1 MRSLDRRKTWFI
13 VALLVLAGGH
23 AAFYRVPNILN
34 DHGRAWPE
42 WPLLVDIV
50 VTLPALYWL
59 LLRPALKRLPARL
72 LACCAGGLLFG
83 SAVVPPAAKDLWHTF
98 EDNWLLMPALQI
110 GLEAWLVLALVGRV
124 RALVRTSG
132 NVDEA
137 LASELTTR
145 FGKLAP
151 AFLFEARAWYYGLIL
166 RDGAALRFRGD
177 RHFTYHANQ
186 GNASTQAAFIFVL
199 LIELPLVHLLL
210 HFVAPAPW
218 MAWAADGLQLWT
230 LLYLIAEYRAT
241 RWRPVSLDGATLL
254 LRYGVLAADQ
264 AIPLSSIVAIDRC
277 GNDVRRRR
285 GVMRLRQCGALNVA
299 LTLQAGMRL
308 PGLLGPLRPV
318 HQIYLGLDDPEG
330 FIAAVRARQAP
341 ARVEQ

>member
-1 MRSLDRRKTWFI
+1 
-13 VALLVLAGGH
+13 
-23 AAFYRVPNILN
+23 
-34 DHGRAWPE
+34 
-42 WPLLVDIV
+42 
-50 VTLPALYWL
+50 
-59 LLRPALKRLPARL
+59 
-72 LACCAGGLLFG
+72 
-83 SAVVPPAAKDLWHTF
+83 
-98 EDNWLLMPALQI
+98 MPALQI

-124 RALVRTSG
+124 RALVRTRG

-151 AFLFEARAWYYGLIL
+151 AFLFEARAWYYGLFL

-230 LLYLIAEYRAT
+230 LLYLVAEYHALAPGVAGRRDTAAALRRAGGGPGDPAVQH
-241 RWRPVSLDGATLL
+241 RRDRP
-254 LRYGVLAADQ
+254 
-264 AIPLSSIVAIDRC
+264 
-277 GNDVRRRR
+277 
-285 GVMRLRQCGALNVA
+285 LRQRRAPPA
-299 LTLQAGMRL
+299 RRHTA
-308 PGLLGPLRPV
+308 
-318 HQIYLGLDDPEG
+318 
-330 FIAAVRARQAP
+330 AAVRRAERSADLAGRHTAARLARAIAAGAP
-341 ARVEQ
+341 DLPGPG